1 MVISMKKTMTHE
13 EIKSAF
19 SEIYN
24 SFYLHNRIT
33 DKRKRTDEEWEK
45 IVKEADALS
54 KKYDSYLVKNM
65 ILALLE
71 EFENEEKEINNT

>member
-1 MVISMKKTMTHE
+1 MKKTMTHE

-24 SFYLHNRIT
+24 SFYLHNRIA

-45 IVKEADALS
+45 IVNEANVIS
-54 KKYDSYLVKNM
+54 RKYDSCLVKNM